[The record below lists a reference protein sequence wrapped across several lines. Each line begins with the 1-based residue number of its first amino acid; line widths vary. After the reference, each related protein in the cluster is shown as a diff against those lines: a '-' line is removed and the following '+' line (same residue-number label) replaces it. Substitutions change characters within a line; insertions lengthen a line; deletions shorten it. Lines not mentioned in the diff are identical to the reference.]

1 MLSFT
6 PGKVAP
12 LPVKQTS
19 DKTSDK
25 TEVTFRPVERNEM
38 PLIRPKL
45 SLFRARLVEMQPDA
59 PGRYAG
65 SIEVGTQDAPQTIS
79 LILEGVA
86 SPILHVGSETVTL
99 KPSVPG
105 ASAEV
110 AEFSGSIRFPVKIE
124 TEAVMMTLSV
134 TWFGVNHP
142 RRATGNAPLYYNV
155 EAFTGGD
162 VVLKGKTYRAAL
174 FDTNYR
180 GDFRGK
186 VASPVTGVLLLLDA
200 NGNGSFDV
208 RGEAFD
214 TGQPFNIS
222 GTTYEVSG
230 MSAEGRH
237 FSVKKSTKSV
247 PEIAPPP
254 DLREGTLALPFKAT
268 SINGKQI
275 SFPKDYAGKLVML
288 IFWASWCGDCQR
300 EVPYFT
306 SAYGKLHAQ
315 GLEALGVSLDRPNTL
330 NDLKSYLKKSKME
343 WTQVY
348 SGGFW
353 EDKTVYL
360 YGIDWIPTF
369 LLVDGD
375 TGKIV
380 ASGESLSPL
389 KMEATLRAAL
399 QNKFKKRTAE

>member
-1 MLSFT
+1 MLSFS
-6 PGKVAP
+6 PDKVTP
-12 LPVKQTS
+12 LPSKQIP
-19 DKTSDK
+19 DK

-38 PLIRPKL
+38 PAIRPKL

-79 LILEGVA
+79 LVLEGVA

-99 KPSVPG
+99 KSSVPG
-105 ASAEV
+105 ASSEV
-110 AEFSGSIRFPVKIE
+110 AEFSGSITFPVKIE
-124 TEAVMMTLSV
+124 NEKEVMTLSV

-142 RRATGNAPLYYNV
+142 RRASGNAPLYYNL
-155 EAFTGGD
+155 ETFTGGN

-186 VASPVTGVLLLLDA
+186 VTSPVTGVLLLLDA

-214 TGQPFNIS
+214 TGQPFNIG
-222 GTTYEVSG
+222 GTTYEISG
-230 MSAEGRH
+230 MNAEGRH
-237 FSVKKSTKSV
+237 FTVKKSAKSV
-247 PEIAPPP
+247 PEITPPP
-254 DLREGTLALPFKAT
+254 DLREGNSAPPFKAT
-268 SINGKQI
+268 SIGGKQI

-306 SAYGKLHAQ
+306 SAYAKLHLQ
-315 GLEALGVSLDRPNTL
+315 GLEALGISLDRSNTL
-330 NDLKSYLKKSKME
+330 TDLKSYLKKSKME
-343 WTQVY
+343 WAQIY

-380 ASGESLSPL
+380 ASGESLSPS

-399 QNKFKKRTAE
+399 ETKSKSPKAPSQK